1 MSWLI
6 IGTVPLQGA
15 PLIDDQC
22 LLKSGRLFVGL
33 NELPINRG
41 TPALIAFACAVAN
54 TMGMDPPRAL
64 LAGDIG
70 KGDGSEKVYRHLC
83 ETLPECEEK
92 LLVFHYLMPDV
103 YWLHQ
108 IMLGIERL
116 SVKPT
121 LIADAGFM
129 YVAKMGGVAS
139 EFDLFTPDLGETAFL
154 ADESAPHPFYT
165 RGLFLN
171 ENMNVSE
178 LIELAYKNDNAA
190 RHLLVKGRV
199 DYVVSQS
206 GIFSEISEPCVETME
221 PIGGTGDSLTGIVST
236 LIAGGMRIPEAATM
250 AARVNRHMGLLASP
264 TPAWSIRDF
273 LPFIPSAIALAK
285 NSH

>member
-6 IGTVPLQGA
+6 VGTVPLQVT

-22 LLKSGRLFVGL
+22 LLKSGRLFVGS

-83 ETLPECEEK
+83 ETLPERQEN

-116 SVKPT
+116 SVKPV

-129 YVAKMGGVAS
+129 YVAKMGGVAR

-178 LIELAYKNDNAA
+178 LIELAYKNENAA

-199 DYVVSQS
+199 DYVASQS
-206 GIFSEISEPCVETME
+206 GILSEISEPCAETME
-221 PIGGTGDSLTGIVST
+221 PIGGTGDSLTGIVSA
-236 LIAGGMRIPEAATM
+236 LIEGGMRIPEAATM

>member
-6 IGTVPLQGA
+6 VGTVPFHGA

-22 LLKSGRLFVGL
+22 LLKSGRLFVGSK
-33 NELPINRG
+33 ELPINRG

-70 KGDGSEKVYRHLC
+70 KGDGSQKVYRHLC
-83 ETLPECEEK
+83 ETLARRQER

-108 IMLGIERL
+108 IMIGIENL
-116 SVKPT
+116 TEKPS

-139 EFDLFTPDLGETAFL
+139 EFDLFTPDLGEA
-154 ADESAPHPFYT
+154 S
-165 RGLFLN
+165 
-171 ENMNVSE
+171 VS
-178 LIELAYKNDNAA
+178 
-190 RHLLVKGRV
+190 
-199 DYVVSQS
+199 
-206 GIFSEISEPCVETME
+206 C
-221 PIGGTGDSLTGIVST
+221 
-236 LIAGGMRIPEAATM
+236 
-250 AARVNRHMGLLASP
+250 
-264 TPAWSIRDF
+264 
-273 LPFIPSAIALAK
+273 
-285 NSH
+285 

>member
-6 IGTVPLQGA
+6 VGTVPFHGA

-22 LLKSGRLFVGL
+22 LLKSGRLFVGSK
-33 NELPINRG
+33 ELPINRG

-70 KGDGSEKVYRHLC
+70 KGDGSQKVYRHLC
-83 ETLPECEEK
+83 ETLARRQER

-108 IMLGIERL
+108 IMIGIENL
-116 SVKPT
+116 TEKPS

-139 EFDLFTPDLGETAFL
+139 EFDLFTPDLGEAAFL

-171 ENMNVSE
+171 ENMNVLE
-178 LIELAYKNDNAA
+178 LIELAYRNENAA
-190 RHLLVKGRV
+190 RYLLVKGRV
-199 DYVVSQS
+199 DYVASES
-206 GIFSEISEPCVETME
+206 GILSEISEPCVEVME
-221 PIGGTGDSLTGIVST
+221 PIGGTGDSLTGIVSA
-236 LIAGGMRIPEAATM
+236 LVMSGMRIPEAAKL
-250 AARVNRHMGLLASP
+250 AARVNRHMGLLACP
-264 TPAWSIRDF
+264 TPAWPIKDF
-273 LPFIPSAIALAK
+273 LPFVPSALDIQ
-285 NSH
+285 S